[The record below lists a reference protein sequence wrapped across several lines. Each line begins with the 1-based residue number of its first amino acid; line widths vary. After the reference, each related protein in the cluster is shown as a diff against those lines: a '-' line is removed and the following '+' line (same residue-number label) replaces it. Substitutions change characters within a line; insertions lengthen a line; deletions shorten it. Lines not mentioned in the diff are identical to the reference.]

1 MDFKRIE
8 LIFLIAFMG
17 INLFLFNTYVSGNNG
32 INHQSESNITNDLE
46 QRLQSEKISFKQEF
60 SRQKKEG
67 YYLSGIADDFSEV
80 ALEELKNQVDRLD
93 KGILAGNFLNDTD
106 PPLSEKKFK
115 QDLLDFVKD
124 PQNIPYG
131 NEYVRLVTFS
141 KENKQQIFAQH
152 WENIPFN
159 DESGKLTIDL
169 RELSDKRWVVS
180 NYIQTH
186 IRDIEPLREKQ
197 ELASERDAIMT
208 LYMNNKIPSE
218 SKIKWTFLA
227 YSNVFSIHG
236 KNVYIPVWFVAI
248 ETNKNNLQVERV
260 NAFTSAVLSSNVTE
274 IKN

>member
-8 LIFLIAFMG
+8 LIFLIAFVG
-17 INLFLFNTYVSGNNG
+17 INLFLFNTYISGRNE
-32 INHQSESNITNDLE
+32 IDHQSESNISSDLE
-46 QRLQSEKISFKQEF
+46 QRLQSEKISFKRAF
-60 SRQKKEG
+60 STEKKEG
-67 YYLSGIADDFSEV
+67 YYLSGIVDDFSEI

-93 KGILAGNFLNDTD
+93 KGVLSGNFLNETD
-106 PPLSEKKFK
+106 PPLSEKEFK
-115 QDLLDFVKD
+115 QEMSHFVREA
-124 PQNIPYG
+124 QNIPYG
-131 NEYVRLVTFS
+131 NEYVSLNIFS

-152 WENIPFN
+152 WEGIPFN
-159 DESGKLTIDL
+159 DDSSKLTM
-169 RELSDKRWVVS
+169 ELKEVTNSRWIVS

-186 IRDIEPLREKQ
+186 IKDIEPLREKQ
-197 ELASERDAIMT
+197 ELATERDAIMT

-218 SKIKWTFLA
+218 SRIKWTLLA